1 MSENGPEPFFVKRL
15 PYHAYPV
22 VPIENIRPGFRY
34 ALRKEP
40 GARKII
46 GPYAQIHKGSRYA
59 PMVEEFLDR
68 VEMNVRAP
76 LPYPSHSRLKMRDQ
90 KARLEE
96 LAKQEKFYAERLQAA
111 NEMLI
116 KTRRRVPAANAGA
129 AAAAAAAGASSTP
142 APAATST

>member
-1 MSENGPEPFFVKRL
+1 MKSFEPEKKRVYYMSEGGPEPFFVKRL
-15 PYHAYPV
+15 PYHAYPT

-34 ALRKEP
+34 ALKKEP
-40 GARKII
+40 GARRIH
-46 GPYAQIHKGSRYA
+46 GPYAQIHKGSKYA

-68 VEMNVRAP
+68 VEQN
-76 LPYPSHSRLKMRDQ
+76 MRDQ

-116 KTRRRVPAANAGA
+116 KTRRRVPAANAA
-129 AAAAAAAGASSTP
+129 PSSPSTPVASPLATPRSST
-142 APAATST
+142 